1 MRLVHTYRHA
11 PLSVGTVLVQ
21 VVQQQDRLNPTSK
34 VRRNLPYV
42 ALLGL
47 VRRPRRLG
55 IALRRPHARVV
66 ADQQE
71 SVDHFGGQRRGAQ
84 HGARQVLPQQV

>member
-11 PLSVGTVLVQ
+11 ALSVGTVLVQ
-21 VVQQQDRLNPTSK
+21 VVQQQDRLHAHVK

-71 SVDHFGGQRRGAQ
+71 SVDHTQGKDYITITKC
-84 HGARQVLPQQV
+84 LKID